1 MGQSN
6 VGQQL
11 QPQGGYFANRPRM
24 SQPYY
29 GGQSGGYGQYQAGNA
44 GMGQAGQQIP
54 GMATNFAFNQAP
66 QMSTPYQSNPA
77 MTGGSASSIPQEV
90 GSATNPNLPVL
101 PPYNSQPHW
110 GNGLQQAYQNAASQ
124 YQAQL
129 GGGMKPGF
137 QSAPNQPAAPS
148 SGYVNPFMG
157 MGQANVNTGAVLDS
171 RLGQGNA
178 GLWDYALGKR

>member
-6 VGQQL
+6 QGYGQLPQM
-11 QPQGGYFANRPRM
+11 PQGGYFANRPQM
-24 SQPYY
+24 SNPYQ
-29 GGQSGGYGQYQAGNA
+29 QSGGYGQYQAGNT
-44 GMGQAGQQIP
+44 GMGS
-54 GMATNFAFNQAP
+54 NFAFNQAP

-77 MTGGSASSIPQEV
+77 MTGGSASTIPMEV
-90 GSATNPNLPVL
+90 GSASNPNLPVL

-110 GNGLQQAYQNAASQ
+110 GNQLQQSYQNAAAQ
-124 YQAQL
+124 YAAQL
-129 GGGMKPGF
+129 NGGMKPGF
-137 QSAPNQPAAPS
+137 QNAPSQAAPES
-148 SGYVNPFMG
+148 TYVNPYMG